1 MWERLHPGDPGLT
14 YDPKAN
20 PMLVHTSLLA
30 SACLTLVNCV
40 ESASLC
46 LRPQFEEQD
55 IIYIYTSIT
64 YTMYVARM
72 T

>member
-20 PMLVHTSLLA
+20 PMLVHPSLLA
-30 SACLTLVNCV
+30 SACLTLVHCV

-46 LRPQFEEQD
+46 LRPQFEEQ
-55 IIYIYTSIT
+55 
-64 YTMYVARM
+64 
-72 T
+72 